1 MDVFILNEK
10 QSTQNCN
17 ILSTFVP
24 FSKGF
29 LNSEVVSREI
39 TSRNIDTSSTRFGC
53 LDQLALELDGE
64 SLVLGNWLSLA
75 HKLGVKFTSLKMLQ
89 EKSYSNRR
97 ATKELIRYLGRR
109 MNVKTLKEG
118 LAKMKRG
125 DMLKIFQESYYLRG
139 SGKFDG

>member
-10 QSTQNCN
+10 QSTQKCN

-39 TSRNIDTSSTRFGC
+39 TSRNIDTSSTKFGC

-64 SLVLGNWLSLA
+64 SLVLGNWESLA
-75 HKLGVKFTSLKMLQ
+75 LKLGVFTSLTMLQ
-89 EKSYSNRR
+89 EKSYSHRE
-97 ATKELIRYLGRR
+97 ATFALFRCLYRHPS
-109 MNVKTLKEG
+109 MTVKALKEA
-118 LAKMKRG
+118 LAKMKG
-125 DMLKIFQESYYLRG
+125 EDVLKIFHHCRVS
-139 SGKFDG
+139 SKFDG